1 MAKPSKDD
9 AQMAKSSKNASD
21 AATAAPLDENELNA
35 AAADRSQQKEKD
47 GLAHI
52 NEELDPVAHVRALE
66 REVEAVRERLR
77 VFSRDR
83 RVEHGS
89 YKVQNLVRRRNLS
102 RLTTARDR
110 WVSYVRDA
118 NSERQALDKEQW
130 TLHARANA
138 REDLQAWYH
147 HTFSDELYRLR
158 GPFWWREAVL
168 PEYKHHNFAQDEDP
182 DEDRRKAAERIL
194 CSPGTT
200 YTAMAA
206 TMYTIRATLAEKEYA
221 LFEALT
227 TTGVSVTKHPF
238 RSGRPSKKTF
248 QLSLVQGDMY
258 LYMYLTW
265 KGKRTSIQGVE
276 LASVL
281 RLTRGRD
288 TDVLRRTGKDKDSD
302 RYLSL
307 VTQDRSLDLCFDD
320 EDGRELWWRTMTALV
335 DVERA
340 VRAAASGPDSPP
352 PPPPPNAPKPP

>member
-1 MAKPSKDD
+1 MATSKKD
-9 AQMAKSSKNASD
+9 D
-21 AATAAPLDENELNA
+21 AATAAPPRLDEDELNA
-35 AAADRSQQKEKD
+35 AAADRSPQKEKD

-52 NEELDPVAHVRALE
+52 NEELDPVAHIRALE
-66 REVEAVRERLR
+66 REVDAVRERLR
-77 VFSRDR
+77 VFARDR

-89 YKVQNLVRRRNLS
+89 YKVQNLVRRRNMT
-102 RLTTARDR
+102 RLMTARDR

-118 NSERQALDKEQW
+118 NQERQAMDKEQW

-168 PEYKHHNFAQDEDP
+168 PDYKHHNIVQDDDP

-206 TMYTIRATLAEKEYA
+206 TMYTIRATLAEEEYS
-221 LFEALT
+221 LFESLT

-238 RSGRPSKKTF
+238 RSGRPSQKTF

-276 LASVL
+276 LASVI
-281 RLTRGRD
+281 RISRGRD
-288 TDVLRRTGKDKDSD
+288 TDVLRRTGKVKDEGK
-302 RYLSL
+302 YLSL

-335 DVERA
+335 DVERE
-340 VRAAASGPDSPP
+340 VRAAVSGPDSPP

>member
-1 MAKPSKDD
+1 MATSKKD
-9 AQMAKSSKNASD
+9 D
-21 AATAAPLDENELNA
+21 AATAAPPRLDEDELNA
-35 AAADRSQQKEKD
+35 AAADRSPQKEKD
-47 GLAHI
+47 GLAHL

-66 REVEAVRERLR
+66 REVDAVRERLR

-83 RVEHGS
+83 RVEYGS
-89 YKVQNLVRRRNLS
+89 YKVQNLMRRRNMS
-102 RLTTARDR
+102 RLTIARDR

-118 NSERQALDKEQW
+118 NQERQALDKEQW

-147 HTFSDELYRLR
+147 HTFSNELYRLR

-168 PEYKHHNFAQDEDP
+168 PDYKHHNIVQDDDP

-206 TMYTIRATLAEKEYA
+206 TMYTIRATLAEEEYS
-221 LFEALT
+221 LFESLT

-238 RSGRPSKKTF
+238 RSGRPSQKTF

-276 LASVL
+276 LASVI
-281 RLTRGRD
+281 RISRGRD
-288 TDVLRRTGKDKDSD
+288 TDVLRRTGKAKDEGK
-302 RYLSL
+302 YLSL

-335 DVERA
+335 DVERE
-340 VRAAASGPDSPP
+340 VRAAASDGADS